1 MSYPPLV
8 KLALIEGQFPMTAP
22 SRPADF
28 AARHAGLLLSAAVF
42 ASLVIVSLL
51 SGGFGRIGS
60 DGDDV
65 MRLVEVRDLLNG
77 QGWFDLVQPR
87 LGLEGGTLMHW
98 SRLVD
103 LPLAVTAVALTP
115 FVGQH
120 TALMIAVTFW
130 PLISVLIV
138 TGALVLGA
146 RALGGRGVVAYACL
160 FGFAVLFRHFRFL
173 PGAIDHH
180 NLQLGLLMLAV
191 AALAGRARAPA
202 AMALAGASLALA
214 AAIGVEV
221 HLFVG
226 AIAVFVA
233 LDWMVAGEPAQRGAV
248 VFGASFAAV
257 LAATFLLTVP
267 PLDYGIARCDAHS
280 ATTLLAGLAGGAAFG
295 LAAQVTS
302 SKSFAVRAGALAN
315 VAAIC
320 AVLVVLIAPHCL
332 SNPLDSLSPQ
342 ARELWLSRVD
352 EARPTSAYLDGQLN
366 EFLFRLGTI
375 GAGLLASA
383 WLAWKGDDRRSALLF
398 LLVLTVSLV
407 FALYQTRFYVFGQL
421 FAVLPLAVLAAR
433 LHAGEGGAPRLAYLG
448 VVVVGIPA
456 IWGVAGAAIAPPR
469 PPVIV
474 AAAEACDPAAIHA
487 ALNVLPPGRILAPAS
502 DAPGLLLET
511 PHSALY
517 GHYHRNAAGIDAAL
531 AIFTGPPAGARAR
544 IAAAKVDYLLVCPSD
559 PDMRFFAERAP
570 DGLVGRV
577 LDGDVPD
584 WLEPAVKVGPATI
597 YRPKRGS

>member
-1 MSYPPLV
+1 MP
-8 KLALIEGQFPMTAP
+8 AP
-22 SRPADF
+22 SRL
-28 AARHAGLLLSAAVF
+28 AALAERHAALLLSAAVIV
-42 ASLVIVSLL
+42 SLVIVSLL
-51 SGGFGRIGS
+51 SGRFGAIGP

-87 LGLEGGTLMHW
+87 LGPDGGTLMHW

-103 LPLAVTAVALTP
+103 LPIALIAGALQP
-115 FVGQH
+115 FIGQH
-120 TALMIAVTFW
+120 AALSIAITFW

-138 TGALVLGA
+138 TASLVLGA
-146 RALGGRGVVAYACL
+146 RQFGSARVLAFACL
-160 FGFAVLFRHFRFL
+160 FGFAILFRHFRFL

-180 NLQLGLLMLAV
+180 NLQLGLLMLA
-191 AALAGRARAPA
+191 AAPLADRERNPA
-202 AMALAGASLALA
+202 LMALSGASLALA

-221 HLFVG
+221 HLFV
-226 AIAVFVA
+226 ALIAAFVA
-233 LDWMVAGEPAQRGAV
+233 LDWAVAGGLAQRGAV

-257 LAATFLLTVP
+257 LTATFLATVP

-280 ATTLLAGLAGGAAFG
+280 STTLLAGLAGGAAFG

-302 SKSFAVRAGALAN
+302 QRTLAIRLAALAN

-320 AVLVVLIAPHCL
+320 AALVMVIAPHCL
-332 SNPLDSLSPQ
+332 SNPLDALSPA

-352 EARPTSAYLDGQLN
+352 EARPTTAYLDGQLD

-375 GAGLLASA
+375 LAGLAA
-383 WLAWKGDDRRSALLF
+383 AVWLAWKDDNRRAQLLF
-398 LLVLTVSLV
+398 VLLLTVSLL

-433 LHAGEGGAPRLAYLG
+433 VQSGEAGVPRLAYLA
-448 VVVVGIPA
+448 VVIAALPP
-456 IWGVAGAAIAPPR
+456 IWGVAGKLIAPPR
-469 PPVIV
+469 PPVTI

-487 ALNVLPPGRILAPAS
+487 ALNALPPGRLLAPAS

-511 PHSALY
+511 PHSVLY

-531 AIFTGPPAGARAR
+531 AIFVSPPAEAQPRLK
-544 IAAAKVDYLLVCPSD
+544 AAGVDYVLACPSD
-559 PDMRFFAERAP
+559 PDMRFFAGYAP
-570 DGLVGRV
+570 DGFTARL
-577 LDGDVPD
+577 LENDVPS
-584 WLEPAVKVGPATI
+584 WLEPALRVGPATI
-597 YRPKRGS
+597 YRVR